1 MTATETKSAAVHVII
16 RDSLPRVSAVGGG
29 GGARRGGPRDV
40 SIRDDP
46 PCCFPAD
53 PSQEVPFRTQHLLRV
68 VLTIYE
74 VLLTRLRFRPHTS
87 LALARQAASRRLM
100 VRARGDVKVAASP

>member
-1 MTATETKSAAVHVII
+1 MTATETPSPAVHVII
-16 RDSLPRVSAVGGG
+16 RDSLPRVSAVGG

-87 LALARQAASRRLM
+87 LALARQAASWRLM